1 MAVIGESELLC
12 KVKNKESNIVFKVVQ
27 ERVTPIL
34 GLDTCTKLKLIAR
47 VKTLKEIQCKDI
59 FEYSG
64 HESEDASDSESL
76 ESSPDKFATKK
87 ISDFEHLKQK
97 TVKEDLA
104 SQEENEDDE
113 KAKKPNI

>member
-47 VKTLKEIQCKDI
+47 VKTLKEIQ
-59 FEYSG
+59 
-64 HESEDASDSESL
+64 
-76 ESSPDKFATKK
+76 
-87 ISDFEHLKQK
+87 
-97 TVKEDLA
+97 
-104 SQEENEDDE
+104 
-113 KAKKPNI
+113 